1 MPSVNH
7 FYTNGTNPGIAP
19 QIYIGHSNFADTH
32 AEPAYSG
39 SMEVVDRI
47 GDRVLLYNPLTGH
60 YWDERPDH
68 HGRFIVEAK
77 NDRDAVRIF
86 RERRW

>member
-1 MPSVNH
+1 MH
-7 FYTNGTNPGIAP
+7 FIDGYNPGMPVEIKFKSTWLDAN
-19 QIYIGHSNFADTH
+19 G
-32 AEPAYSG
+32 AEPAYGG
-39 SMEVVDRI
+39 SMEEIDRI
-47 GDRVLLYNPLTGH
+47 GDRVLLYNPLSGH

-68 HGRFIVEAK
+68 HGRFIVEAR

>member
-7 FYTNGTNPGIAP
+7 YYTNGTNPGGAP
-19 QIYIGHSNFADTH
+19 QVYIGKSDFSGIG
-32 AEPAYSG
+32 AEPAYEG
-39 SMEVVDRI
+39 RMEVIDRI

-60 YWDERPDH
+60 YWDRRPR
-68 HGRFIVEAK
+68 HGSWGVAATRDPEA
-77 NDRDAVRIF
+77 RRIF